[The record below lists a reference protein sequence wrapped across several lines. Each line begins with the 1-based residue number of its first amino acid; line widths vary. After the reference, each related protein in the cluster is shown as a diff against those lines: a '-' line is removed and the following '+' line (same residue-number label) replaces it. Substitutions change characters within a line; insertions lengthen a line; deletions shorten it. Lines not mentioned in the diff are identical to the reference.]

1 MKIEYC
7 QKCDRG
13 MKVGEEKAY
22 IKDGQTLCEQCYL
35 RATRQEHIKAAT
47 AKYET
52 TPGFFKTIFKMIP
65 ASWKT
70 GWRIGF
76 KKAGNLLGC
85 VIIGLGIIIGITIA
99 LAEFTTC
106 FEEEVSTG
114 GEKRVVTNSRRQGKR
129 KSLSPEQQLA
139 IIYKKE
145 YLPSEFVE
153 KEYGAGLREDDILV
167 TRFRYLLQNLEK
179 QTIQSKQEIVDITTA
194 GQQVLRYKY
203 GRAVSVLDLM
213 EAMNKM
219 IPSYPF
225 EEAVDYSNLMGIY
238 VETSK

>member
-13 MKVGEEKAY
+13 IKAGGEKTY
-22 IKDGQTLCEQCYL
+22 VKDGQILCEQCYL
-35 RATRQEHIKAAT
+35 RATRQEHTKAAIG
-47 AKYET
+47 KYET
-52 TPGFFKTIFKMIP
+52 TPGFFKTIFKAIP
-65 ASWKT
+65 PSWKT
-70 GWRIGF
+70 GF
-76 KKAGNLLGC
+76 KEAGKFLGG
-85 VIIGLGIIIGITIA
+85 VIVGLGLLIGITVV
-99 LAEFTTC
+99 LATFTTW
-106 FEEEVSTG
+106 FEGEDVSTG

-145 YLPSEFVE
+145 YLPNGFVE

-167 TRFRYLLQNLEK
+167 IRFRYLLQNLEE

-194 GQQVLRYKY
+194 GQQALRYKY

-219 IPSYPF
+219 ISSYPS